1 MFLKL
6 WYIQSLE
13 YISHLYAENNQ
24 IKPNTFIRY
33 NEGKKVIH
41 IINQDFEGENTS
53 RHSDSNPRPADPVI
67 LRRVAENFA

>member
-33 NEGKKVIH
+33 YEGKKVIN
-41 IINQDFEGENTS
+41 IINQDFAGE
-53 RHSDSNPRPADPVI
+53 
-67 LRRVAENFA
+67 